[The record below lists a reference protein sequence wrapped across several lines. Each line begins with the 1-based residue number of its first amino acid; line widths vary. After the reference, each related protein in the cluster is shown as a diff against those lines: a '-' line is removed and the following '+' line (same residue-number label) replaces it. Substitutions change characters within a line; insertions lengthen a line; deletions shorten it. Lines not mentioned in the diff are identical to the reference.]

1 MAIVRGLITLAT
13 KLYEVAQPLLQ
24 ALGQGIINS
33 VSILWKAVTGIWEYI
48 KTTITNAFKGVANLG
63 KNLIEGLW
71 NGIKGAKD
79 WLINKIKSL
88 CSDALGAIKN
98 FFGIQS
104 PSKVMANEV
113 R

>member
-1 MAIVRGLITLAT
+1 MAIVRGLISLAT
-13 KLYEVAQPLLQ
+13 KLYEVAKPLLV
-24 ALGQGIINS
+24 ALAEGIVNTVS
-33 VSILWKAVTGIWEYI
+33 VLWKAVTSIWEYI
-48 KTTITNAFKGVANLG
+48 KTTLTNAFKGIVNVG